1 MSGRFQPKGTGMF
14 RLSRLTDY
22 AVVVM
27 TQLARTPGTV
37 VTATDL
43 AEQVGLPAPTTA
55 KVLKLLARHKLISS
69 QRGVSGGY
77 VASRT
82 ASDIALTEV
91 ITAIDGPVALTACVD
106 GVIGHC
112 TVEDICPVRG
122 RWDRV
127 NLAIKTALDEI
138 SLADMTAPQAM
149 FPIGKPDPQPR
160 AA

>member
-1 MSGRFQPKGTGMF
+1 MF

-27 TQLARTPGTV
+27 TQLARMPGTV
-37 VTATDL
+37 VTATEL

-55 KVLKLLARHKLISS
+55 KVLKLLARHKLITS

-77 VASRT
+77 VASRG
-82 ASDIALTEV
+82 AAEIALTEV
-91 ITAIDGPVALTACVD
+91 ITAVDGPVALTACVD
-106 GVIGHC
+106 GAVGHC
-112 TVEDICPVRG
+112 AVEEVCPVRG

-127 NLAIKTALDEI
+127 NLAIRTALDEI
-138 SLADMTAPQAM
+138 SLADMSGPEAL
-149 FPIGKPDPQPR
+149 FPPPTRSQNR